1 MAYGEN
7 PVYRGLDLDI
17 ERGERTVLV
26 GPNGAGKSTLLK
38 ILAGV
43 VEFQK
48 GERKEGLQR
57 ARSDTSASIAP
68 PRSIPQRRCSRK

>member
-1 MAYGEN
+1 MVRTRYTK
-7 PVYRGLDLDI
+7 GLELEV

-43 VEFQK
+43 LSFK
-48 GERKEGLQR
+48 RGSGSSASTPRL
-57 ARSDTSASIAP
+57 AISASIAATL
-68 PRSIPQRRCSRK
+68 SIVKRRCCRR